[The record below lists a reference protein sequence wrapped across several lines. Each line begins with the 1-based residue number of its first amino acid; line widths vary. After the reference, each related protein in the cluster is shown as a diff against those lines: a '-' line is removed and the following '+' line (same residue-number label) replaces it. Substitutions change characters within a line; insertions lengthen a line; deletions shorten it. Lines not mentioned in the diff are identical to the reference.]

1 MRRRIIE
8 TLMGAVVI
16 LVAVLFLITSYGVT
30 DLRAPAG
37 YNVSAR
43 FNSID
48 GLTVGSDVRIAG
60 VKVGTV
66 VGESLDQQDYTAVVH
81 MRIHPNVELR
91 DDTVVRI
98 SSAGLLGGKYVKLE
112 PGHAGEPIRAGGQ
125 LTETRDVV
133 SLEELLGKV
142 IFLVTGEGGGVQ

>member
-1 MRRRIIE
+1 MKRKIIE
-8 TLMGAVVI
+8 TLMGGVVI
-16 LVAVLFLITSYGVT
+16 LVAALFLVFSYGIT
-30 DLRAPAG
+30 DLRAPGG
-37 YNVSAR
+37 YDVSAK

-66 VGESLDQQDYTAVVH
+66 IGESLDQEDYTAVVH
-81 MRIHPNVELR
+81 MRIRPDVELR

-112 PGHAGEPIRAGGQ
+112 PGYSGEPVRHGGQ
-125 LTETRDVV
+125 LADTKDVI

-142 IFLVTGEGGGVQ
+142 IFLVTGEGGGNQ